1 MGWRVLRDCRRGS
14 PNMTEAKVP
23 ACEIPG
29 FQWRSDRLPGRRRQL
44 KPLDYDELERW
55 TGDGYERGM
64 KSPKGER

>member
-1 MGWRVLRDCRRGS
+1 
-14 PNMTEAKVP
+14 MTEAKVP